1 MNAQQIASELA
12 QSYASEVLVLRQ
24 KLEKHEKRLEKL
36 ALFWFD
42 ISADLDDVLSGDPE
56 EVPQMLLE
64 LRAKLDLEVFN
75 DCK

>member
-24 KLEKHEKRLEKL
+24 QLENLT
-36 ALFWFD
+36 LFCID
-42 ISADLDDVLSGDPE
+42 ISNDLDDVLSGDSE
-56 EVPQMLLE
+56 EVPQMLLSM
-64 LRAKLDLEVFN
+64 RKKMDQEVFN

>member
-24 KLEKHEKRLEKL
+24 QLENLT
-36 ALFWFD
+36 LFCID
-42 ISADLDDVLSGDPE
+42 ISNDLDDVLSGDSE
-56 EVPQMLLE
+56 EIPQMLLSM
-64 LRAKLDLEVFN
+64 RKKMDQEVFD

>member
-24 KLEKHEKRLEKL
+24 KLEKLT
-36 ALFWFD
+36 LFLFD
-42 ISADLDDVLSGDPE
+42 ISADLDDVLSGDAE
-56 EVPQMLLE
+56 EVPQMLLG
-64 LRAKLDLEVFN
+64 LRTKLDLEVFD

>member
-24 KLEKHEKRLEKL
+24 KLESLT
-36 ALFWFD
+36 LFCID
-42 ISADLDDVLSGDPE
+42 ISNDLDDVLSGDSE
-56 EVPQMLLE
+56 EIPQMLLSM
-64 LRAKLDLEVFN
+64 RTKMDQEVFD

>member
-24 KLEKHEKRLEKL
+24 KLESLT
-36 ALFWFD
+36 LFCID
-42 ISADLDDVLSGDPE
+42 ISNDLDDVLSGDAE
-56 EVPQMLLE
+56 EVPQMLLSMRSKIDQE
-64 LRAKLDLEVFN
+64 MFN